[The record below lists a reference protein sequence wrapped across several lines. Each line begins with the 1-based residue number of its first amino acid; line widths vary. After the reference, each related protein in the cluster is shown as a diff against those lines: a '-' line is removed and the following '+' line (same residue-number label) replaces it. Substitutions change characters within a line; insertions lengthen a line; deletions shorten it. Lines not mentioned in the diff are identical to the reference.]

1 MPTAR
6 AYCIDSPDGAFHPTS
21 IERREP
27 GPTEVLFDVLFA
39 GICHSDIHTARSE
52 WGPAHYPLVPG
63 HELAGIVTQ
72 VGENVTGFKVGDHVG
87 VGCFVDSC
95 RECDNCQAGL
105 EQFCTGTGRTIW
117 TYNCLDHYGNYT
129 DGGYSTAI
137 TVDEKYLL
145 HIPESLPLAEAAP
158 LLCAGITTY
167 SPLKKWGAGPGKQV
181 AIVGMGGLGHVAV
194 KIAVAMGAEVS
205 VISQTMSK
213 EADGRRFGAI
223 DYVATSEKGA
233 LRSVAGKF
241 DLVLSTVAA
250 EEDITSLVATCKPG
264 GAFVDVGMPAGKSQ
278 LSLRALCGTR
288 AVVAASMIGGIA
300 ETQEMLN
307 FCGEH
312 GIVPQ
317 VEVISGD
324 QITQAYDNVVASK
337 VRYRYV
343 IDTSTFPEV

>member
-6 AYCIDSPDGAFHPTS
+6 AYCIAAPDAPFHPTT

-27 GPTEVLFDVLFA
+27 SADEVAFDVLFA

-63 HELAGIVTQ
+63 HELAGIVTK
-72 VGENVTGFKVGDHVG
+72 VGENVTNFKIGDHVG
-87 VGCFVDSC
+87 VGCFIDSC
-95 RECDNCQAGL
+95 RECESCLAGA
-105 EQFCTGTGRTIW
+105 EQFCTGPGRTIW
-117 TYNCLDHYGNYT
+117 TYNTLDRYAKYT

-137 TVDEKYLL
+137 TVDAKYLL
-145 HIPESLPLAEAAP
+145 HIPNSLPLAEAAP

-167 SPLKKWGAGPGKQV
+167 SPLKKWGAGVGKKV

-194 KIAVAMGAEVS
+194 KIAHAMGAEVS
-205 VISQTMSK
+205 VISQTLSK
-213 EADGRRFGAI
+213 EADGRAFGAS
-223 DYVATSEKGA
+223 DYVATSEPGA
-233 LRSVAGKF
+233 LKRLAGTF

-250 EEDITSLVATCKPG
+250 EEDITPLVATCKRG
-264 GAFVDVGMPAGKSQ
+264 GVFVDVGMPAGKSQ
-278 LSLRALCGTR
+278 LALRALCGSQ
-288 AVVAASMIGGIA
+288 AVVAASMIGGIR

-312 GIVPQ
+312 GITAT
-317 VEVISGD
+317 VEIISGD

-343 IDTSTFPEV
+343 IDTSTFPEN

>member
-1 MPTAR
+1 MR
-6 AYCIDSPDGAFHPTS
+6 CIDSPDGLFHPTT

-27 GPTEVLFDVLFA
+27 GPNEVLFDVLFA

-52 WGPAHYPLVPG
+52 WGQAHYPLVPG

-72 VGENVTGFKVGDHVG
+72 VGENVTGFQVGDHVG

-95 RECDNCQAGL
+95 RECESCLAGK
-105 EQFCTGTGRTIW
+105 EQFCTGAGRTIW
-117 TYNCLDHYGNYT
+117 TYNTLDHYGKYT

-145 HIPESLPLAEAAP
+145 HIPDSLPLDAAAP

-167 SPLKKWGAGPGKQV
+167 SPLRKWGAGPGKQV

-194 KIAVAMGAEVS
+194 KIAVALGAEVS
-205 VISQTMSK
+205 VISQTRSK
-213 EADGRRFGAI
+213 EDDGRRFGAV
-223 DYVATSEKGA
+223 DYIATSEPGA
-233 LRSVAGKF
+233 LKRVAGKF

-250 EEDITSLVATCKPG
+250 EEDITPLVATCKRG
-264 GAFVDVGMPAGKSQ
+264 GVFVDVGMPAGKSQ
-278 LSLRALCGTR
+278 LSLKALCGIQ
-288 AVVAASMIGGIA
+288 AIVAASMIGGIP
-300 ETQEMLN
+300 ETQEMLD

-312 GIVPQ
+312 GITAQ

-324 QITQAYDNVVASK
+324 QISAAYDNVVKSR